1 MNYSLGNMIGKGSD
15 GEVYELINKEGIRDK
30 VIKFIQPTFCGI
42 RNYLEPYIL
51 LHLKHDNIMSAD
63 IIEIEEDGLLKIVQ
77 NKADSDLNKK
87 IKARRLNKIKKL
99 KYMRQLT
106 EAIYFLQSHSII
118 HGDIKPHNI
127 LLLNDNIKL
136 SDFSLS
142 RIILKEP
149 TICYQKPYTISYRA
163 PEIKENQIFLKSD
176 IWALGCTLYEI
187 YYGLKYFSISK
198 EFKIYHVDDSNEE
211 NTFNNLIISMVDPDL
226 TKRIDIEKVINFF
239 HIEKKLYKSFLKP
252 SIKFDNNN
260 IHAKYLQKCY
270 YDDKN
275 TKMSNKYKK
284 IEQKLATEY
293 KFDIYQNTKE
303 VEC

>member
-1 MNYSLGNMIGKGSD
+1 MNYKLGNIIGKGSD
-15 GEVYELINKEGIRDK
+15 GEVYELIDTNNIRNK
-30 VIKFIQPTFCGI
+30 VIKFIQPNVCGI

-51 LHLKHDNIMSAD
+51 LHIKHDNIMSAD
-63 IIEIEEDGLLKIVQ
+63 AIEIEDGLVKIIQ
-77 NKADSDLNKK
+77 NKADNDLNKQ
-87 IKARRLNKIKKL
+87 IKNTKLNKLKKI

-106 EAIYFLQSHSII
+106 EAVYFLQSYNIV
-118 HGDIKPHNI
+118 HGDIKPHNV

-149 TICYQKPYTISYRA
+149 TICYQKPYTISYRS
-163 PEIKENQIFLKSD
+163 PEIKTNQIFLKSD

-187 YYGLKYFSISK
+187 YYGIRYFNISK
-198 EFKIYHVDDSNEE
+198 EFKTYHVEDKNEE
-211 NTFNNLIISMVDPDL
+211 TTFNNLITNMVEPDL
-226 TKRIDIEKVINFF
+226 SKRLDIKEVINFF
-239 HIEKKLYKSFLKP
+239 SIEKKLYKSFLKP

-260 IHAKYLQKCY
+260 IQAKYLQKCY

-284 IEQKLATEY
+284 IEQKLASEY
-293 KFDIYQNTKE
+293 NFDVYQNTKE